1 MSSDY
6 AAFLATKHRSAA
18 ASGFDVDASALNPAL
33 FEFQKQVVQ
42 WALKLGKAALFEERG
57 LGKTIQE
64 LEWAQQVS
72 IYTGK
77 PVLILAPL
85 AVAFQFLD
93 QAQTFGY
100 TLRYVQTGANVT
112 DNGLYITNYDRLG
125 AFDLSMFGGGV
136 IDESSILKSFTGATK
151 RALVE
156 GFKVLPYR
164 LAGSATPAPNDY
176 LELGNHAEFLGVMP
190 SNEMI
195 ARWFINDTMKAGDYR
210 LKKHAAA
217 DFWRWVTSWAVC
229 LSKPGDLGLDYDMP
243 GYDLPALHIHE
254 HLLKANAAAYD
265 RAHEQGLLLPSDKP
279 SSTGLHA
286 VKRESLSDRVA
297 QCMAIVDQYAPDER
311 IVMWCDTNYEADAL
325 KLAFPGALEV
335 RGSHSVKIKEER
347 LRAFT
352 NNENRMIITKPDI
365 AGMGLN
371 WQHCRVQVFAGLSFS
386 FEKWYQA
393 IGRSYRY
400 GQTQEV
406 DAHMVYAETEA
417 NVLQILQEKQA
428 AFSEQQAAMTAAMR
442 EHGLFRDG
450 NGRGLRS
457 ADGMKQMVIPA
468 WLRTHT
474 ESVQEMVK

>member
-1 MSSDY
+1 VSSDY
-6 AAFLATKHRSAA
+6 HAFLASKHKSAG
-18 ASGFDVDASALNPAL
+18 ASGFDVAASDINPAL
-33 FEFQKQVVQ
+33 FPFQREVVR

-64 LEWAQQVS
+64 LEWAFQVS
-72 IYTGK
+72 RYTGK
-77 PVLILAPL
+77 SVLILAPL

-93 QAQTFGY
+93 QAATFGY
-100 TLRYVQTGANVT
+100 TLRYVQNQAGVT
-112 DNGLYITNYDRLG
+112 DNGLYITNYDRLA
-125 AFDLSMFGGGV
+125 AFDLKQFGGGV
-136 IDESSILKSFTGATK
+136 IDESSILKAFTGATK
-151 RALVE
+151 QALVE

-164 LAGSATPAPNDY
+164 LAGTATPAPNDP

-195 ARWFINDTMKAGDYR
+195 ARWFINDTMKAGVYR

-217 DFWRWVTSWAVC
+217 DYWRWLTSFAVC
-229 LSKPGDLGLDYDMP
+229 LSKPRDLGDEYDMP
-243 GYDLPALHIHE
+243 GFDLPALNIHE
-254 HLLKANAAAYD
+254 HLLKANGAAYD
-265 RAHEQGLLLPSDKP
+265 RAHEQGLLLPSDRP

-286 VKRESLSDRVA
+286 VKRESLSDRVDK
-297 QCMAIVDQYAPDER
+297 CLAIVDSYEPGER
-311 IVMWCDTNYEADAL
+311 ITMWCDTNYEADAL
-325 KLAFPGALEV
+325 KLAFPDALEV

-352 NNENRMIITKPDI
+352 NNEARMIITKPDI

-400 GQTQEV
+400 GQTRPV

-417 NVLQILQEKQA
+417 NVLQILQEKQSL
-428 AFSEQQAAMTAAMR
+428 FTEQQEQMTAAMR

-450 NGRGLRS
+450 GNRRLTTATGT
-457 ADGMKQMVIPA
+457 KQMVLPE
-468 WLRTHT
+468 WLYSH
-474 ESVQEMVK
+474 ESSKLEMVK